1 MMTTALYTVH
11 IWPHVHLKSQ
21 AVSELHY
28 PCALPLIRPAHVSSV
43 SLQNIDFLEHLRA
56 TRMLGLSLV
65 LSYEQRLSLCWC
77 GFIFPVL
84 LLGLFL

>member
-43 SLQNIDFLEHLRA
+43 SLQTIDFLEHLGA
-56 TRMLGLSLV
+56 TRMLGLSLA
-65 LSYEQRLSLCWC
+65 LTYKEHLSLFWC